1 MKLTT
6 MMVTLV
12 AAVAALAAGGNA
24 FVMPSAIPA
33 GLTQRNAGQALAPT
47 SQPAPSRSAG
57 ASAVGALNVKIV
69 LGEEEN
75 VEAALMRF
83 RRTVSRSGHLQELRW
98 KRNFETVAERKKRK
112 RATNLRKDKIQRS
125 RERKAN
131 EHKF

>member
-1 MKLTT
+1 MKLST
-6 MMVTLV
+6 MMVALV
-12 AAVAALAAGGNA
+12 AAVASLAAGGNA
-24 FVMPSAIPA
+24 FVMPPA
-33 GLTQRNAGQALAPT
+33 GVAGRNAGQQALAPAT
-47 SQPAPSRSAG
+47 SQPAPSRSSG

-112 RATNLRKDKIQRS
+112 RAMNL
-125 RERKAN
+125 
-131 EHKF
+131 